1 MIDVL
6 VLSVND
12 GSDMRLQ
19 KTLKSL
25 TQDYNVAYLGFGDYV
40 KVQNVEYIKGFR
52 AYKNPINLLFF
63 ITKAIY
69 IMNIRF
75 VKNIWIVDEELA
87 MIFRPLMSRKKNYIL
102 DIYDSYFLKKN
113 LVDNRAKK
121 IQTILHSKFNH
132 IIVTDDNRLKLLP
145 SMSRMRAI
153 VIQNFPNR
161 IEIPHNLIKNG
172 PIKLAFV
179 GTLSKE
185 RGGEIVSKIVA
196 HNPSLE
202 VIIAGWLKDDYMR
215 QVISN
220 DSVSY
225 LGIISQKGLNKLLL
239 ESKVLILCCYPPTN
253 LNNLNASPNKIW
265 DAVLTNNFVAINEEC
280 YASELVKENRLGFTY
295 SYDDFSVEEFN
306 VNMQNLNFSGKK
318 SRSEYT
324 WESQEEKL
332 KNLCR

>member
-25 TQDYNVAYLGFGDYV
+25 TQDYNVSYLGFGDYV
-40 KVQNVEYIKGFR
+40 KVRNVEYIKGFSN
-52 AYKNPINLLFF
+52 YKNPVNLMFF
-63 ITKAIY
+63 LAKAIY
-69 IMNIRF
+69 IMNKRY
-75 VKNIWIVDEELA
+75 VKNLWIVDEELA
-87 MIFRPLMSRKKNYIL
+87 MIFAPVISYKRHSIL

-113 LVDNRAKK
+113 LVGKKARK
-121 IQTILHSKFNH
+121 IQALLHSKFDH
-132 IIVTDDNRLKLLP
+132 IIVTDENRLRLLP
-145 SMSRMRAI
+145 SLSRSRAL
-153 VIQNFPNR
+153 VIQNFPNK
-161 IEIPHNLIKNG
+161 IKIPHNLIKHG
-172 PIKLAFV
+172 RLKLAFI

-202 VIIAGWLKDDYMR
+202 VIIAGWLKDDYME
-215 QVISN
+215 QVIGE

-225 LGIISQKGLNKLLL
+225 LGIISQKELNEILLK
-239 ESKVLILCCYPPTN
+239 SKVLIFCCYPPTN

-280 YASELVKENRLGFTY
+280 YASELVKENKVGFTY
-295 SYDDFSVEEFN
+295 SYTDFSVEEFN
-306 VNMQNLNFSGKK
+306 VNMANLNFSGKV
-318 SRSEYT
+318 SSSEYT

-332 KNLCR
+332 KNLCQ